1 MQSRACWRLVGRPEA
16 LAPGATE
23 GVWSALVH
31 YRRLRRLMA
40 VASGALIVAVTFALL
55 ERMIDWG
62 LATRLPDLPP
72 LPIADAFSDFSRSW

>member
-1 MQSRACWRLVGRPEA
+1 
-16 LAPGATE
+16 
-23 GVWSALVH
+23 
-31 YRRLRRLMA
+31 MA